1 MSCRNNLIP
10 NALPNATLSG
20 VPYVAAQKSLLTSQ
34 LRAGIAWIPNAKH
47 ELSCVRHLS
56 RGCRG
61 RIRNLSRRRAFPC
74 LGRPKQ
80 IRNVKRKRQVTA
92 SMCAN
97 KLTVYKTCAHP
108 VDRIK
113 MQNKSLV
120 IGQFW
125 QVNFAPIPQKLIWTH
140 RSTNSRKRSFWRERH
155 HNLPIPTGRNL
166 LLREGF
172 CVHLAIYRRNR
183 ILPHAVQHHVI
194 VALHTRTRMLRQHV
208 RCIKRLSPNSRQR
221 IKRLLRMLFGRTCQ
235 NTTNIQHRI
244 SRFS

>member
-1 MSCRNNLIP
+1 MR
-10 NALPNATLSG
+10 TG
-20 VPYVAAQKSLLTSQ
+20 
-34 LRAGIAWIPNAKH
+34 
-47 ELSCVRHLS
+47 
-56 RGCRG
+56 
-61 RIRNLSRRRAFPC
+61 
-74 LGRPKQ
+74 
-80 IRNVKRKRQVTA
+80 
-92 SMCAN
+92 
-97 KLTVYKTCAHP
+97 KLAVYKTRAHP

-120 IGQFW
+120 ISRFL
-125 QVNFAPIPQKLIWTH
+125 QVNFAPVPQKLMRTH
-140 RSTNSRKRSFWRERH
+140 RSTNPRKRSFWREWH
-155 HNLPIPTGRNL
+155 HNLPIPLRRNCL
-166 LLREGF
+166 LCEGL